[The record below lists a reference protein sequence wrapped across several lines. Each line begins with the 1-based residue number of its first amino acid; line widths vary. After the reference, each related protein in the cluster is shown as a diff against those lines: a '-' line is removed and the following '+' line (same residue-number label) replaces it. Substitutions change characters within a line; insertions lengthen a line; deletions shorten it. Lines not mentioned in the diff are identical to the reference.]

1 MADQVVQIAIS
12 GVDEVSGILNRVTR
26 NAEKAFQSVESAIES
41 MPDLDIQ
48 ADMSSIV
55 QLEGAIRELTQTIR
69 SMPSPKVDTSQ
80 ARGELKKLQDEAENT
95 QKSLKDINFEP
106 VLSGMA
112 TGAGI
117 SAVVGKAL
125 ESVNTETKIR
135 VTFDVPPESIQTV
148 KKATNT
154 VKAYGIDAESAL
166 EGVRRQ
172 FALNADASDAANRK
186 IVEGAGA
193 ITAAYSGVDFTELI
207 QEVNEIGSE
216 LEISD
221 QQALEL
227 VNSLLRIGFP
237 PEQLDII
244 AEYGQQLQRA
254 GFDAQEI
261 QAIFAAGVE
270 TGTWNIDNLLDG
282 LKEGRIRLAEFGQGI
297 DETTAELLEGTG
309 ISAKQ
314 LQAWGQAVAAGGE
327 QGRTAMQQVAQ
338 ALLNVEDETKRNALG
353 VAIFGTMW
361 EDQGTNVT
369 ETILNMDKHLGDA
382 NKNQDLF
389 NQTVQQMKAD
399 PMVQMQNA
407 LNDLNSALAPVYRGV
422 ADVVSKVA
430 EWISENPKLAA
441 TITAI
446 ITVIGIITGL
456 FLTLAPIVS
465 TITMAMGVLGVSFG
479 AIAAPVLIVIG
490 VIGALIAIIV
500 LLWKN
505 WDSVSKFLTNSWN
518 AIKSVAQTVFSA
530 LGAFFTSVWEGIKS
544 VSITVWNVIKS
555 ALSTAWNT
563 IKTVAS
569 TVFEAIKTAI
579 SNIWNTIKSVTSTV
593 WNAIKSALTATW
605 NGIKSAVSAVF
616 NAIQTVISTVW
627 NAIRTVTTTV
637 WNAIRSALTTAW
649 NAIKSAVS
657 SVFNAIRNVI
667 STVWNAIRS
676 VTSSVWNGIKSAI
689 SSVINGIRSGI
700 SSTFNSIRS
709 IISSVWNGVKSAT
722 SSAWNSVVSSV
733 RGAVNKV
740 IGFINRMI
748 NSINSVRIPIP
759 KIPDWVPGIGG
770 RGGGSIGFNV
780 PSIPKLATGGVVDEP
795 TLAIVGDAGAGNPEI
810 VAPQRMLRSIIREEL
825 QNNGTQSTE
834 KLEIVVP
841 VIMDGREIMRV
852 VTPYIDRELGQR
864 RIGKMRAN
872 GIGGGIL

>member
-1 MADQVVQIAIS
+1 MAEQVVQIAIS

-48 ADMSSIV
+48 ADMSPIIR
-55 QLEGAIRELTQTIR
+55 LEGAIQELTQAIR

-117 SAVVGKAL
+117 SAIVGQAL

-135 VTFDVPPESIQTV
+135 VSFDVPPESIQTV
-148 KKATNT
+148 KEATNT

-193 ITAAYSGVDFTELI
+193 IAAAYSGIDFTELI

-216 LEISD
+216 LEMSD

-227 VNSLLRIGFP
+227 VNSLLRVGFP

-244 AEYGQQLQRA
+244 SEYGQQLQRA
-254 GFDAQEI
+254 GFDAKEI

-282 LKEGRIRLAEFGQGI
+282 LKEGRIRLAEFGQGV
-297 DETTAELLEGTG
+297 DDSTKALLQGTG

-314 LQAWGQAVAAGGE
+314 LQAWGQAVAAGGDKGK
-327 QGRTAMQQVAQ
+327 QAMQQVAK
-338 ALLNVEDETKRNALG
+338 ALMGVKDETKRNALG

-361 EDQGTNVT
+361 EDQGDNIA
-369 ETILNMDKHLGDA
+369 ETLLNMNKHLDDA
-382 NKNQDLF
+382 SKNQDLF
-389 NQTVQQMKAD
+389 NQTVQQMNAD
-399 PMVQMQNA
+399 PMVQMQKAFNN
-407 LNDLNSALAPVYRGV
+407 LNTALAPVYRGV

-441 TITAI
+441 TIAAI
-446 ITVIGIITGL
+446 VTVIGIITGL

-465 TITMAMGVLGVSFG
+465 TIATAMGVLGVSFG
-479 AIAAPVLIVIG
+479 AIATPVLIVIG
-490 VIGALIAIIV
+490 VIGALIAIII

-505 WDSVSKFLTNSWN
+505 WDSVSKFLSNSWN
-518 AIKSVAQTVFSA
+518 AIKNVAQTVFSA
-530 LGAFFTSVWEGIKS
+530 LGAFFVSVWEGIKS
-544 VSITVWNVIKS
+544 VSITVWNAIKS

-579 SNIWNTIKSVTSTV
+579 SNIWNAIKNVTSTV

-676 VTSSVWNGIKSAI
+676 VTSSVWNGVKSAI

-740 IGFINRMI
+740 IDFINRMI

-770 RGGGSIGFNV
+770 RGGGSIGFN
-780 PSIPKLATGGVVDEP
+780 IPNIPRLATGGVVDRP

-825 QNNGTQSTE
+825 QNSGKQGTE
-834 KLEIVVP
+834 RIEIVVP
-841 VIMDGREIMRV
+841 VVMDGREIMRV

-872 GIGGGIL
+872 GIGGSVL

>member
-1 MADQVVQIAIS
+1 MAKPVVEVAIT
-12 GVDEVSGILNRVTR
+12 GIDEVSGILNHVTR
-26 NAEKAFQSVESAIES
+26 NAEKAFNAVESAIRS
-41 MPDLDIQ
+41 VPDLNIQ
-48 ADMSSIV
+48 ADTSPV
-55 QLEGAIRELTQTIR
+55 VRLEGTIRELSQTIR
-69 SMPSPKVDTSQ
+69 SMPSPTVDTSK
-80 ARGELKKLQDEAENT
+80 ARGELKKLKDEAEST
-95 QKSLKDINFEP
+95 KKSLKDIDFEP

-135 VTFDVPPESIQTV
+135 VSFDVPPESIKTV
-148 KKATNT
+148 RDATNT

-193 ITAAYSGVDFTELI
+193 IAAAYSGVDFTELI

-227 VNSLLRIGFP
+227 VNSLLRVGFP

-244 AEYGQQLQRA
+244 SEYGQQLQRA
-254 GFDAQEI
+254 GFDAKEI

-297 DETTAELLEGTG
+297 DDSMKELLQGTG

-314 LQAWGQAVAAGGE
+314 LQTWGQAVAAGGDKGK
-327 QGRTAMQQVAQ
+327 QAMQQVAK
-338 ALLNVEDETKRNALG
+338 ALMNVKDETKRNALG

-361 EDQGTNVT
+361 EDQGDNIA
-369 ETILNMDKHLGDA
+369 ETLLNMNKHLDDA

-389 NQTVQQMKAD
+389 NQTVQQMQAD
-399 PMVQMQNA
+399 PMFQMQKA
-407 LNDLNSALAPVYRGV
+407 FNDLNTALSPAYRGI

-430 EWISENPKLAA
+430 EWISNNPKLAA

-446 ITVIGIITGL
+446 ITVIGIIIGL
-456 FLTLAPIVS
+456 FMTLAPIVS
-465 TITMAMGVLGVSFG
+465 TISMAMGVLGVSFG
-479 AIAAPVLIVIG
+479 TLMAPVLAVIAI
-490 VIGALIAIIV
+490 IGGLIAVIV

-505 WDSVSKFLTNSWN
+505 WDSVSKFLSQSW
-518 AIKSVAQTVFSA
+518 KTLESVAKTVFSA

-544 VSITVWNVIKS
+544 VSITVWNAIKS
-555 ALSTAWNT
+555 ALSTAWST
-563 IKTVAS
+563 IKSVAS
-569 TVFEAIKTAI
+569 TVFDAIKTAI

-605 NGIKSAVSAVF
+605 NGIKSAVSTVF
-616 NAIQTVISTVW
+616 SAIQTVISTVW
-627 NAIRTVTTTV
+627 NVIRTMTTTV

-700 SSTFNSIRS
+700 SSTFSSIRS

-722 SSAWNSVVSSV
+722 SSAWNGVVSSV

-770 RGGGSIGFNV
+770 RGGGSIGFNI
-780 PSIPKLATGGVVDEP
+780 PNIPKLATGGVVDKP

-825 QNNGTQSTE
+825 KNSGAQGAEQ
-834 KLEIVVP
+834 IQVVVP
-841 VIMDGREIMRV
+841 VVLDGREIARAT
-852 VTPYIDRELGQR
+852 TPYIDRDLGQR
-864 RIGKMRAN
+864 RIGKRRAN
-872 GIGGGIL
+872 GMGGSIL

>member
-26 NAEKAFQSVESAIES
+26 NAQKAFQSVESAIES

-48 ADMSSIV
+48 ADVSPIIR
-55 QLEGAIRELTQTIR
+55 LEGAIRELTQTIR

-95 QKSLKDINFEP
+95 QKSLKDIDFEP
-106 VLSGMA
+106 VLSGLA

-125 ESVNTETKIR
+125 ETVNTETKIR
-135 VTFDVPPESIQTV
+135 VSFDVPPESIQTV
-148 KKATNT
+148 KEATNT

-193 ITAAYSGVDFTELI
+193 IAAAYSGIDFTELI

-216 LEISD
+216 LEMSD
-221 QQALEL
+221 QQALGL

-244 AEYGQQLQRA
+244 SEYGQQLNRA
-254 GFDAQEI
+254 GFEANEI

-297 DETTAELLEGTG
+297 DETTAELLKGTG

-314 LQAWGQAVAAGGE
+314 LQAWGQAVAAGGDKGK
-327 QGRTAMQQVAQ
+327 QALQQVAK
-338 ALLNVEDETKRNALG
+338 ALMNVDDETKRNALG

-361 EDQGTNVT
+361 EDQGTNIA
-369 ETILNMDKHLGDA
+369 ETLLNMNKHLDDA
-382 NKNQDLF
+382 SKNQDLF
-389 NQTVQQMKAD
+389 NQTAQQMNAD

-407 LNDLNSALAPVYRGV
+407 FNDLNTALAPVYRGI

-441 TITAI
+441 TIAAI
-446 ITVIGIITGL
+446 VTVIGIITGL

-465 TITMAMGVLGVSFG
+465 TIATAMGVLGVSFG
-479 AIAAPVLIVIG
+479 AIMTPVLAVIG
-490 VIGALIAIIV
+490 IIGALIAIII

-505 WDSVSKFLTNSWN
+505 WDSVSKFLSKSWN

-530 LGAFFTSVWEGIKS
+530 LGAFFMSVWEGIKS
-544 VSITVWNVIKS
+544 VSITVWNAIKS

-563 IKTVAS
+563 IK
-569 TVFEAIKTAI
+569 
-579 SNIWNTIKSVTSTV
+579 SVTSTV
-593 WNAIKSALTATW
+593 WNSIKSALTATW

-627 NAIRTVTTTV
+627 NVVRTVTTTV

-700 SSTFNSIRS
+700 SSAFNSIRN

-733 RGAVNKV
+733 KGAVNKV
-740 IGFINRMI
+740 IDFINRMI

-759 KIPDWVPGIGG
+759 KIPDWVPVIGG
-770 RGGGSIGFNV
+770 RGGGSIGFN
-780 PSIPKLATGGVVDEP
+780 IPNIPRLATGGVVDKP
-795 TLAIVGDAGAGNPEI
+795 TLAVVGDAGAGNPEI

-825 QNNGTQSTE
+825 QNSGTQGTE
-834 KLEIVVP
+834 RIEIVVP
-841 VIMDGREIMRV
+841 VMMDGREIMRV

-872 GIGGGIL
+872 GIGGSVL